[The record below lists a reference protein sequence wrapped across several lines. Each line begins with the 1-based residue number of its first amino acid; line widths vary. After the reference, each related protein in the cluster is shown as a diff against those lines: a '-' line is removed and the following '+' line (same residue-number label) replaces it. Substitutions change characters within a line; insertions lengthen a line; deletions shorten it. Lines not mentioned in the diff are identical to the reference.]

1 MCTQLGAKLQNM
13 GLIRRIVK
21 TLPCSSSRAESQL
34 AGGTPDT
41 GTTRKRVQS
50 TKNQAVPPWLAQVS
64 QFRPPVRKELTK
76 PSSGTYTVRNGIAA
90 VGMVSQQLSCVTL
103 EMRQKRLSALGPQR
117 RRWAA
122 DGRVFL
128 CLYSWFLFGSALLL
142 VSVSIAFFCIVYL
155 EWYRGI
161 EDYDIKYPALIPIT
175 TATFIVAGIWWVTFG
190 MTNKNK
196 DCLIE

>member
-117 RRWAA
+117 RRMS
-122 DGRVFL
+122 G
-128 CLYSWFLFGSALLL
+128 
-142 VSVSIAFFCIVYL
+142 
-155 EWYRGI
+155 
-161 EDYDIKYPALIPIT
+161 
-175 TATFIVAGIWWVTFG
+175 
-190 MTNKNK
+190 
-196 DCLIE
+196 

>member
-50 TKNQAVPPWLAQVS
+50 TKNQAVPPWLAQSPNSDRLYAKSLGNLRQVHTLLGTGLLPLVWLASSCPVS
-64 QFRPPVRKELTK
+64 HWRCVRKDSL
-76 PSSGTYTVRNGIAA
+76 PLGLRDDVR
-90 VGMVSQQLSCVTL
+90 V
-103 EMRQKRLSALGPQR
+103 
-117 RRWAA
+117 A